1 MVNFC
6 SRIKAQGYIVY
17 FKVLGGFYD
26 YYQKSF
32 FSRFRNSFWQGR
44 GPLIFLII
52 EIFQSGSSRPQS
64 CQTKL
69 DCSRGLEKACKPVLS
84 VSTYSSKQKKKNKT
98 EKQTKN
104 AETQKWKKQASKVL
118 LCNKL
123 YYNLF
128 TSLQVRSYLS

>member
-26 YYQKSF
+26 YYQRFF

-84 VSTYSSKQKKKNKT
+84 VSTYSSKQKKK
-98 EKQTKN
+98 KQTNK
-104 AETQKWKKQASKVL
+104 QKMLKPRNGKSKQA
-118 LCNKL
+118 
-123 YYNLF
+123 
-128 TSLQVRSYLS
+128 RSYFVINCTTIYLPLFK